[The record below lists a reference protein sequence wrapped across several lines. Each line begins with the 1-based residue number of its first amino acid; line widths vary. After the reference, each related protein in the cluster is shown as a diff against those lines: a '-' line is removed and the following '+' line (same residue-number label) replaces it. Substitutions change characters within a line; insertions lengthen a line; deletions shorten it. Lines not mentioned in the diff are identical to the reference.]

1 MTDYFF
7 DFSKLTI
14 ADAALLASSQ
24 LITQYPFIVI
34 GILDRITEGGV
45 KDLPFVEMENLIN
58 QFNDEVKLRMSPVLN
73 EMADIAA
80 RSASDNS
87 KR

>member
-1 MTDYFF
+1 MIDYIF
-7 DFSKLTI
+7 DFNKLTI
-14 ADAALLASSQ
+14 TDAALLASKQ
-24 LITQYPFIVI
+24 LIIQNPFVIVA
-34 GILDRITEGGV
+34 ILDRITKGGV
-45 KDLPFVEMENLIN
+45 KDLPFTEMENLIN

>member
-1 MTDYFF
+1 MT
-7 DFSKLTI
+7 
-14 ADAALLASSQ
+14 
-24 LITQYPFIVI
+24 
-34 GILDRITEGGV
+34 